1 MLASSYKLLGFPC
14 GFKRAHI
21 LVDMFKKI
29 PVRVSFIG
37 GPFCSPPVSKTKIK
51 ILSRDDSICAIFKPY
66 SKVFLLMVPGL
77 NSNKQS
83 Y

>member
-37 GPFCSPPVSKTKIK
+37 GPCCSPPVSKTKIK
-51 ILSRDDSICAIFKPY
+51 ILSRDDSICVIFKALFK
-66 SKVFLLMVPGL
+66 SVFVNGARLKLP
-77 NSNKQS
+77 
-83 Y
+83 